1 MAFIVCIDGNI
12 AAGKTT
18 VLQEIEKK
26 GYPVFYEPFQENP
39 WLPLYYEE
47 PKKYGLNT
55 QLWFLSERFRQF
67 KNADF
72 SSNKIV
78 FVERSQYTDRFIFV
92 PLLYQCGYLDDR
104 ELNTYKHHFE
114 IYKNPMPD
122 VTIILD
128 TPPTECK
135 ERMTVRGRGMEEGVP
150 LDYLQALGKVYDK
163 NFNKLG
169 VKTVKKF
176 FEASPSATAEEIIAL
191 AESEFKE
198 YERWK
203 GLEQ

>member
-47 PKKYGLNT
+47 PKKNGLNT

-150 LDYLQALGKVYDK
+150 LDYLQKLGEVYNK
-163 NFNKLG
+163 NYNRLG

-176 FEASPSATAEEIIAL
+176 FNASPSATAEEIIAF

-198 YERWK
+198 YDK
-203 GLEQ
+203 I

>member
-78 FVERSQYTDRFIFV
+78 FVERSQYTDRFVFV

-198 YERWK
+198 YER
-203 GLEQ
+203 

>member
-26 GYPVFYEPFQENP
+26 GYPVYYEPFQDNP
-39 WLPLYYEE
+39 WLPLYYQD
-47 PKKYGLNT
+47 PKKYALNT
-55 QLWFLSERFRQF
+55 QIWFLSERFRQY

-72 SSNKIV
+72 STRKIV

-92 PLLYQCGYLDDR
+92 
-104 ELNTYKHHFE
+104 ELIKQQGNMNDLEVDTYKHHFE
-114 IYKNPMPD
+114 IYKNPLPELS
-122 VTIILD
+122 IILD

-135 ERMTVRGRGMEEGVP
+135 DRMTVRGRGMEEGVP
-150 LDYLQALGKVYDK
+150 LDYLQALGKVYDE
-163 NFNKLG
+163 NYQRLG

-176 FEASPSATAEEIIAL
+176 FSASPSATAEEIITL
-191 AESEFKE
+191 AESEFVE
-198 YERWK
+198 YDK
-203 GLEQ
+203 

>member
-26 GYPVFYEPFQENP
+26 GYPIFYEPFQENP

-78 FVERSQYTDRFIFV
+78 FVERSQYTDRFVFV

-150 LDYLQALGKVYDK
+150 LDYLQKLGEVYSK
-163 NFNKLG
+163 NYNRLG

-176 FEASPSATAEEIIAL
+176 FEASPSATADEIIAL

-198 YERWK
+198 YDK
-203 GLEQ
+203 I